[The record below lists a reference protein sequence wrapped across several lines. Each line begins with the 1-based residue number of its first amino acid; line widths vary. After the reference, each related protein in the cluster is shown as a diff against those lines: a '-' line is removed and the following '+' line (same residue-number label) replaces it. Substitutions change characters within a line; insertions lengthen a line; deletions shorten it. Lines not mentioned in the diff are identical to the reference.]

1 VCDGVTCCDGDQ
13 HVVRHARIFLTS
25 HAIDTLD
32 RIDQGEGLV
41 REDAMASLRRG
52 EAAVTWGND
61 TVWTSSGGRGVA
73 VALEQLRKNR
83 LVEPRAGSFG
93 LTARGRQALDS
104 YWSSLLA

>member
-1 VCDGVTCCDGDQ
+1 
-13 HVVRHARIFLTS
+13 
-25 HAIDTLD
+25 
-32 RIDQGEGLV
+32 
-41 REDAMASLRRG
+41 
-52 EAAVTWGND
+52 
-61 TVWTSSGGRGVA
+61 VA